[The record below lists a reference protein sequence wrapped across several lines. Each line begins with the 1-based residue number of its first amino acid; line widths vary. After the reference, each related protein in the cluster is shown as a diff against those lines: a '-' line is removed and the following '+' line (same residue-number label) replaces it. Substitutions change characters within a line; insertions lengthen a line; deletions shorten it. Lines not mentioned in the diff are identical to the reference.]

1 MHNSTTR
8 FSTRVANY
16 VKYRPGYPD
25 AAIDLLVERCGLSA
39 KSSVAD
45 IGSGTGIS
53 AEPLLKRGVRVIG
66 VEPNQAMREAGDALL
81 AHHPGFTSVNGT
93 AEATGLPDSSIDLV
107 LAGQAY
113 HWFDPPAA
121 ALEFKRI
128 LRAPGWVA
136 LIWNDRQTDST
147 PFLRDY
153 EALLQTFSTDYA
165 AIDHKNAKP
174 DRLGIAFERAQFAN
188 SQRFDFDGVAG
199 RLLSS
204 SYAPEADDPRYMP
217 MMAELRR
224 IVDAH
229 QVDGA
234 VDVLYTTDVF
244 IGRFG

>member
-8 FSTRVANY
+8 FSNRVANY
-16 VKYRPGYPD
+16 VKYRPSYPD
-25 AAIDLLVERCGLSA
+25 AAIDLLVARCGLTATSV
-39 KSSVAD
+39 VAD

-53 AEPLLKRGVRVIG
+53 AELLLRRGVRVIG
-66 VEPNQAMREAGDALL
+66 IEPNQAMREAGDALL
-81 AHHPGFTSVNGT
+81 ASYSGFTSVDGT
-93 AEATGLPDSSIDLV
+93 AEATGLANGSIDVV
-107 LAGQAY
+107 LACQAY
-113 HWFDPPAA
+113 HWFDPPTT

-128 LRAPGWVA
+128 LRADGWVV
-136 LIWNDRQTDST
+136 LMWNDRQTDST

-153 EALLQTFSTDYA
+153 EALLKTYSTDYA
-165 AIDHKNAKP
+165 TIDHKNAKP
-174 DRLGIAFERAQFAN
+174 ERLGITFERAQFAN

-204 SYAPEADDPRYMP
+204 SYAPETGDPRHAP

-229 QVDGA
+229 EVDGT

-244 IGRFG
+244 IGRFA